1 MTSSRS
7 PVPLVLA
14 ISSVVSTP
22 FLWFVQFFGMW
33 MEGTIGPVVVLVTGA
48 LTLVL
53 PVSAFAT
60 GRKAKTKAPQI
71 IGGIVGAI
79 CVAWQVWVTLSATGV
94 CVLLEGC

>member
-1 MTSSRS
+1 MTTSRS
-7 PVPLVLA
+7 PIPLVLA

-33 MEGTIGPVVVLVTGA
+33 MEGAIGSVVVLVTGA

-53 PVSAFAT
+53 PFSAFAA
-60 GRKAKTKAPQI
+60 GRKANTKAPQI
-71 IGGIVGAI
+71 IGGIIGVI
-79 CVAWQVWVTLSATGV
+79 CVAMQVWVTLSITGV

>member
-7 PVPLVLA
+7 RVPLVLA
-14 ISSVVSTP
+14 IISVVTTP
-22 FLWFVQFFGMW
+22 VLWFIQFFGMW
-33 MEGTIGPVVVLVTGA
+33 MEGAIGSVVVIVTGA

-60 GRKAKTKAPQI
+60 GSKAKTKAPQI

-79 CVAWQVWVTLSATGV
+79 CLAWQVWVTLSATGV

>member
-1 MTSSRS
+1 MTTSRS
-7 PVPLVLA
+7 PIPLVLA

-33 MEGTIGPVVVLVTGA
+33 MEGAIGSVVVLVTGA

-53 PVSAFAT
+53 PLSAFAA
-60 GRKAKTKAPQI
+60 GRKANTKVPQI
-71 IGGIVGAI
+71 IGGIVGVI
-79 CVAWQVWVTLSATGV
+79 CVAMQVWVTLSITGV

>member
-1 MTSSRS
+1 MNSSRS
-7 PVPLVLA
+7 RVPLVLA
-14 ISSVVSTP
+14 IISVVSTP

-33 MEGTIGPVVVLVTGA
+33 MEGAIGSVVVIVAGA

-60 GRKAKTKAPQI
+60 GRKAKTKAAQI

-79 CVAWQVWVTLSATGV
+79 CLAWQVWVTLSITGV